1 MSTPPF
7 VLHKRREENRMKLQM
22 HLQSAILK
30 NLKIVLCN
38 QKNLFREP
46 G

>member
-1 MSTPPF
+1 MPIPPF
-7 VLHKRREENRMKLQM
+7 ALHKRREESRMKFQT